1 MIVCPFSALTRYA
14 AVLPGVEEAMALI
27 AGLKTYETATY
38 PISNGRVMVSS
49 GTTMPTENATFEAHR
64 QYLDIQYLVKG
75 HEVVGW
81 APLDTL
87 TPVSPFDTDKD
98 IGFYTGKCDF
108 FPISQGDCYAAFP
121 EDGHMPTRYL
131 DRPNDYCKIVVK
143 LKV

>member
-1 MIVCPFSALTRYA
+1 MIVCPFSALTRYQ

-27 AGLKTYETATY
+27 AGLKTCETAAY

-49 GTTMPTENATFEAHR
+49 GMTMPTENAVFEAHR

-87 TPVSPFDTDKD
+87 TPVSPFDTDQD
-98 IGFYTGKCDF
+98 IDFYTGKCDF
-108 FPISQGDCYAAFP
+108 SPFRKGIA
-121 EDGHMPTRYL
+121 M
-131 DRPNDYCKIVVK
+131 
-143 LKV
+143 

>member
-27 AGLKTYETATY
+27 AGLKTYETSTY

-75 HEVVGW
+75 YEVVGW
-81 APLDTL
+81 APLDL
-87 TPVSPFDTDKD
+87 SL
-98 IGFYTGKCDF
+98 IH
-108 FPISQGDCYAAFP
+108 I
-121 EDGHMPTRYL
+121 
-131 DRPNDYCKIVVK
+131 
-143 LKV
+143 

>member
-1 MIVCPFSALTRYA
+1 MIVCPFSALTRYQ

-27 AGLKTYETATY
+27 AGLKTYETAAY

-49 GTTMPTENATFEAHR
+49 GMTMPTENAIFEAHR
-64 QYLDIQYLVKG
+64 QYPDIQYLVKG

-108 FPISQGDCYAAFP
+108 FPFRKGIA
-121 EDGHMPTRYL
+121 M
-131 DRPNDYCKIVVK
+131 
-143 LKV
+143 

>member
-1 MIVCPFSALTRYA
+1 MIVCPFSALTRYQ

-27 AGLKTYETATY
+27 AGLKTCETAAY

-49 GTTMPTENATFEAHR
+49 GMTMPTENAVFEAHR

-87 TPVSPFDTDKD
+87 TPVSPFDTDQD
-98 IGFYTGKCDF
+98 RLLCGKMRL
-108 FPISQGDCYAAFP
+108 FPHFARGLLCSLPGGRAHANPVSGPAQ
-121 EDGHMPTRYL
+121 
-131 DRPNDYCKIVVK
+131 
-143 LKV
+143 

>member
-1 MIVCPFSALTRYA
+1 MIVCPFSALTRYQ

-27 AGLKTYETATY
+27 AGLKTYETAAY

-49 GTTMPTENATFEAHR
+49 GTTMPTENAVFEAHR

-87 TPVSPFDTDKD
+87 TPVSPFDTDQD
-98 IGFYTGKCDF
+98 RLLCGTMRL
-108 FPISQGDCYAAFP
+108 FPHFARGLLCSLPGGRAHANPVSGPAQ
-121 EDGHMPTRYL
+121 
-131 DRPNDYCKIVVK
+131 
-143 LKV
+143 